1 MNLFNELLAV
11 PHPTT
16 SSRIFGVVIGLV
28 TNNKDPEQR
37 GRVKLKFPWLSE
49 NDESDWA
56 RMAVPMAGND
66 RGFFFLPE
74 VEDEVLVAFEQGNS
88 RFPYVLGVLW
98 NGKDKPP
105 LKNEDG
111 KNNLRV
117 IKSRSGHMIRL
128 NDEGGKETI
137 EIIDKSGKN
146 QIVID
151 TEKNAIT
158 LTSDKDI
165 TLSATNG
172 TITLN
177 AQKLAFKSSADIK
190 VEAGSSLDL
199 KSNSQMKL
207 KGATIDL
214 N

>member
-1 MNLFNELLAV
+1 MPLFDELLAV
-11 PHPTT
+11 HHPTAP
-16 SSRIFGVVIGLV
+16 SNIFGVVIGLV
-28 TNNKDPEQR
+28 TNNKDPEKM
-37 GRVKLKFPWLSE
+37 GRVKLKFPWLSDT
-49 NDESDWA
+49 DESDWA
-56 RMAVPMAGND
+56 RMAVPMGGND

-74 VEDEVLVAFEQGNS
+74 VDDEVLVAFEQGNS

-128 NDEGGKETI
+128 NDEDGKETI

-151 TEKNAIT
+151 TAKNAIT

-165 TLSATNG
+165 TLSASKG
-172 TITLN
+172 TITLD
-177 AQKLAFKSSADIK
+177 AQKLVFKSSADTQ
-190 VEAGSSLDL
+190 VEAGSGLEL
-199 KSNSQMKL
+199 KASAQMKL
-207 KGATIDL
+207 KGSTIDL